1 MQKDPHT
8 GVMYRKE
15 GALSVKAVLLLVH
28 GLGAHSERWQF
39 LSEYFVSKGISTYSI
54 ELRGFGETTTR
65 KGHIDSFDSY
75 FDDIHCLFM
84 IIKNENP
91 SKKIFIAGES
101 MGGLLGF
108 LMCGTEP
115 DLFDGVICLAPA
127 FASRLPVTLFMYADI
142 VMARFMCPK
151 KKFTVRITPAMC
163 TRDPECQ
170 KMLEDDP
177 REIRFAT
184 ANLLCEIARAEVS
197 AVVFKDKIKCPVLF
211 SLAGQ
216 DKVVN
221 VQASEKIFEFLD

>member
-1 MQKDPHT
+1 
-8 GVMYRKE
+8 
-15 GALSVKAVLLLVH
+15 
-28 GLGAHSERWQF
+28 
-39 LSEYFVSKGISTYSI
+39 
-54 ELRGFGETTTR
+54 
-65 KGHIDSFDSY
+65 
-75 FDDIHCLFM
+75 M
-84 IIKNENP
+84 IIQKENP
-91 SKKIFIAGES
+91 GKKVFIVGES

-108 LMCGTEP
+108 LMAGTEP

-127 FASRLPVTLFMYADI
+127 FASRLPVTFFMYVDI
-142 VMARFMCPK
+142 VMARFMLPK
-151 KKFTVRITPAMC
+151 KRSTVRIPPEMC

-170 KMLEDDP
+170 QMLIDDS

-221 VQASEKIFEFLD
+221 VKASEKIFEFLDIDDKTINCYADMHHAMSIELDREIVFKDMYEWLVAHI